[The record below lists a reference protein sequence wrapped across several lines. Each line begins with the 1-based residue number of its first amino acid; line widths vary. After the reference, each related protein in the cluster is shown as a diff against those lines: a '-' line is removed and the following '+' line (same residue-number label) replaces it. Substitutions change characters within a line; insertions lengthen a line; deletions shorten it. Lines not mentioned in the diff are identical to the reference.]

1 MFPGRFGVE
10 NPFQKILRCWILS
23 GEKIFRTSPSFE
35 EKDRGIRGMSF
46 ASHITR
52 ELRRSFMNSNQL
64 EGQWKEIKGELKSWW
79 GKLTDDDIEQ
89 IAGSKDKLIGVVQQK
104 YGYLYDEAQREIDRR
119 LNEFDEKS
127 HRLRGVNSAVREKAR
142 DVAATVSDTVAS
154 LKAGTED
161 VLNSVGS
168 NETFRNLRTD
178 LVQFVRRY
186 PIQSLLIGFGIGY
199 FLSRRSGR

>member
-1 MFPGRFGVE
+1 
-10 NPFQKILRCWILS
+10 
-23 GEKIFRTSPSFE
+23 
-35 EKDRGIRGMSF
+35 
-46 ASHITR
+46 
-52 ELRRSFMNSNQL
+52 MNSNRL

-154 LKAGTED
+154 LKAGIED
-161 VLNSVGS
+161 VLSSVGS
-168 NETFRNLRTD
+168 KETFRNLRTD

>member
-1 MFPGRFGVE
+1 
-10 NPFQKILRCWILS
+10 
-23 GEKIFRTSPSFE
+23 
-35 EKDRGIRGMSF
+35 
-46 ASHITR
+46 
-52 ELRRSFMNSNQL
+52 MNSNRL

-127 HRLRGVNSAVREKAR
+127 HRLRGVNSTVREKAR

-161 VLNSVGS
+161 VLSSVGS

-186 PIQSLLIGFGIGY
+186 PIQSLLIGLGIGY